1 VTTKTKAPT
10 VRFIEIAY
18 RALAEAVSLV
28 KPHVGSD
35 DTLPML
41 TGVKFDTR
49 DGLLTLSATDRYSL
63 AVAHLTQ
70 SDKELPR
77 FGDFSALI
85 PLRELVRVLSIFK
98 PQRGVSTYTN
108 PLRITLNDERVEFTQ
123 LAASSELAGSTL
135 SVRLIAANFPP
146 IDSIF
151 KPLLRDLAAAT
162 ERVPYSCFSEDK
174 LNRYSALRNRS
185 GGTPMVIRQLS
196 PNKPMLVTAAIN
208 DHLELISAVMPVK
221 LPEPTDLV
229 KWIERY
235 PTPEPVKEPEPVPP
249 TPIRKRATK
258 PTATGRKPRA
268 KKAVSA

>member
-1 VTTKTKAPT
+1 MKTKKTAPA
-10 VRFIEIAY
+10 RFIEIEY
-18 RALAEAVSLV
+18 KALVEAVNLV

-41 TGVKFDTR
+41 TGIKFDTR
-49 DGLLTLSATDRYSL
+49 AGVLTLSATDRYSM

-70 SDKELPR
+70 SDNELPR

-98 PQRGVSTYTN
+98 PQRGVSRFTN
-108 PLRITLNDERVEFTQ
+108 PLRITINDERVEFTQ
-123 LAASSELAGSTL
+123 LAASSDLAGSTL

-151 KPLLRDLAAAT
+151 KPLLRDLAPAT

-229 KWIERY
+229 TWIERY
-235 PTPEPVKEPEPVPP
+235 PSPEPVKEPDPAPP
-249 TPIRKRATK
+249 TPIRKEQRRRLRPSASLA
-258 PTATGRKPRA
+258 P